1 MDARTEAE
9 IMKHWPT
16 DCSRPVASI
25 VCLTFNHRDYIGQA
39 IDGFLRQQTD
49 FPFEIIVN
57 DDASTDGTREVLQ
70 DYERRYPRLIRLILQ
85 KENQYSQGKPY
96 GMPVFQHARGDYI
109 AYCEGDDYWNDPR
122 KLQLQVDFLENN
134 RDYALT
140 FHASYA
146 FNSTGIVNPQRFNG
160 QDHYDRS
167 ETDLKKALPLSTLTA
182 CFRNVL
188 RELPPE
194 LETAALMD
202 IVWWSLLGAHG
213 KGKFMDEI
221 RPAAYR
227 VHEGGIF
234 SMRAS
239 QKRLQMD
246 LHTQYCL
253 ANYYYRLGERD
264 LHVFF
269 LRQVLSL
276 SLSSI
281 PPTQKVKA
289 LLRAVSNI
297 TLNIGRR
304 FAPKRVTY

>member
-1 MDARTEAE
+1 MEARTEAA
-9 IMKHWPT
+9 IMENWPT
-16 DCSRPVASI
+16 DYARPVLSI
-25 VCLTFNHRDYIGQA
+25 VCLTFNHRDYITQA
-39 IDGFLRQQTD
+39 IDGFLSQRTH
-49 FPFEIIVN
+49 FPFEIVIN
-57 DDASTDGTREVLQ
+57 DDASTDGTQ
-70 DYERRYPRLIRLILQ
+70 DILKAYQQRYPRLIRLILQ
-85 KENQYSQGKPY
+85 EQNQYSQGKPY
-96 GMPVFQHARGDYI
+96 GMPVFQQAHGDYI
-109 AYCEGDDYWNDPR
+109 AYCEGDDYWTDPH
-122 KLQLQVDFLENN
+122 KLQLQVDFLERN
-134 RDYALT
+134 RDYVLT

-146 FNSTGIVNPQRFNG
+146 FTSQGIVNPERFAG
-160 QDHYDRS
+160 RDHFDRS
-167 ETDLKKALPLSTLTA
+167 EADLQKALPLSTLTA

-194 LETAALMD
+194 LQTAALMD

-213 KGKFMDEI
+213 KGKFMAEI

-264 LHVFF
+264 LHIFF

-281 PPTQKVKA
+281 PPAQKVKA
-289 LLRAVSNI
+289 LARAVCNL
-297 TLNIGRR
+297 TLNVARR
-304 FAPKRVTY
+304 FAPARVTY

>member
-1 MDARTEAE
+1 
-9 IMKHWPT
+9 
-16 DCSRPVASI
+16 
-25 VCLTFNHRDYIGQA
+25 
-39 IDGFLRQQTD
+39 
-49 FPFEIIVN
+49 
-57 DDASTDGTREVLQ
+57 
-70 DYERRYPRLIRLILQ
+70 
-85 KENQYSQGKPY
+85 
-96 GMPVFQHARGDYI
+96 MPVFQHARGDYI

-289 LLRAVSNI
+289 LVFQARTALVADREARTVLCGDIREQLATLHGSALRRRVLRRHVAHPQAQGHAHPGQLRA
-297 TLNIGRR
+297 
-304 FAPKRVTY
+304 

>member
-1 MDARTEAE
+1 MDVRTEAA
-9 IMKHWPT
+9 IMSLWPAQY
-16 DCSRPVASI
+16 SRPLVSI
-25 VCLTFNHRDYIGQA
+25 VCLTFNHRDFIGQA
-39 IDGFLRQQTD
+39 IDGFLMQETD
-49 FPFEIIVN
+49 FPFEILIN
-57 DDASTDGTREVLQ
+57 DDASTDGTRDILQ
-70 DYERRYPRLIRLILQ
+70 AYAQRYPRLIRLILQ
-85 KENQYSQGKPY
+85 QENQYAQGKPY
-96 GMPVFQHARGDYI
+96 GMPVFQQARGDYI
-109 AYCEGDDYWNDPR
+109 AYCEGDDYWTDPR
-122 KLQLQVDFLENN
+122 KLQLQVDFLERN

-146 FNSTGIVNPQRFNG
+146 FNSQGIVNPQRFDG
-160 QDHYDRS
+160 RDHYDRS
-167 ETDLKKALPLSTLTA
+167 QTELKQALPLSTLTA

-188 RELPPE
+188 RGLPPE

-213 KGKFMDEI
+213 KGKFLAEI

-269 LRQVLSL
+269 LRQVLNL

-281 PPTQKVKA
+281 PPKQK
-289 LLRAVSNI
+289 LRALARAVCNI
-297 TLNIGRR
+297 VLNLGRR
-304 FAPKRVTY
+304 FAPKRITY

>member
-9 IMKHWPT
+9 IMKNWPT
-16 DCSRPVASI
+16 DSSRPVVSV
-25 VCLTFNHRDYIGQA
+25 VCLTFNHRDYIAQA
-39 IDGFLRQQTD
+39 IDGFLRQQTN
-49 FPFEIIVN
+49 FPFEIIIN
-57 DDASTDGTREVLQ
+57 DDASTDGTRDVLK
-70 DYERRYPRLIRLILQ
+70 DYESRYPKLIRLILQ
-85 KENQYSQGKPY
+85 QENQYSLGKPY

-109 AYCEGDDYWNDPR
+109 DYCEGDDYWNDPR

-146 FNSTGIVNPQRFNG
+146 FNSKGIVNPQRFDG

-167 ETDLKKALPLSTLTA
+167 ETELKQALPLSTLTA

-188 RELPPE
+188 RGLPPE

-227 VHEGGIF
+227 VHEGGII

-253 ANYYYRLGERD
+253 ANYYYRLGDRD
-264 LHVFF
+264 LHIFF

-289 LLRAVSNI
+289 LLRAVCNI
-297 TLNIGRR
+297 TVNIGRR